1 MYDCL
6 LCEKR
11 NHHNHNVAVARRPG
25 YPKTGHSDTWLDE
38 EYQRLVEKNH
48 GVRIYPGLSNTS
60 DYKQTNESFD
70 TIPLQTE
77 RLNDA
82 VTARFD
88 KLGKPNLSFTPDQ
101 RYLCKAMGSQLPLL
115 PFSGEK
121 EFKAYAKFVNE
132 SDYPKDEIE
141 FCRKYVNGT
150 DILPKLPSHLRIHRD
165 CWDWNQR
172 VRECVE
178 RTSVANARLDELN
191 EKVAPQHGLINT
203 TESNNTYSPDAAH
216 LILPTAISSQ
226 YPVWYYPIM
235 PGSNFPTPSPEAF
248 FHSGYH
254 GMTVAGISLGASC
267 QIPGADPMGKKTCE
281 RKRQRCRLCKQY
293 EDKST
298 NEPSNMFTCKGRMGG
313 ANGGQ
318 KIARQYFTFDG
329 EKKCMIHA

>member
-1 MYDCL
+1 M
-6 LCEKR
+6 
-11 NHHNHNVAVARRPG
+11 
-25 YPKTGHSDTWLDE
+25 
-38 EYQRLVEKNH
+38 
-48 GVRIYPGLSNTS
+48 RIYPGLSNTS
-60 DYKQTNESFD
+60 DNKQTNECFD

-88 KLGKPNLSFTPDQ
+88 ELGKPNLSFTPDQ

-248 FHSGYH
+248 FHSGYR

-267 QIPGADPMGKKTCE
+267 QIPAAEVQENASKGGRPKGKKTDAKGSVNDADYANNTRTNLQTSRRICLPAKAKWVVQMGD
-281 RKRQRCRLCKQY
+281 RRLHV
-293 EDKST
+293 SI
-298 NEPSNMFTCKGRMGG
+298 SHLM
-313 ANGGQ
+313 
-318 KIARQYFTFDG
+318 
-329 EKKCMIHA
+329 EKKMIHA